1 MSDETRSDR
10 IDSFSAESSMREGDK
25 SMLVSLTPGK
35 VRLGAW
41 FCESFTFARRYFWR
55 LFLLAFVLSLLFL
68 GLTPVG
74 YFRMSCSGGS
84 CSVVRNFDF
93 APRVNPLYAESA
105 PAGEEIAPES
115 SDGENGG
122 ENSAWSNT
130 EESSENAGET
140 APAEP
145 SAVSPAEN
153 GEETAAPAPADSET
167 ASADSADSPAS
178 RPHYRP
184 LPARRRAESR
194 FSPFLTLYTARLFS
208 FAFLI
213 VLFAWMILGW
223 GLRTVRQDD
232 GSWKNLL
239 FPTRFTLLKLI
250 GVSFFVSV
258 LCRLVRL
265 AVFGPLVFVCD
276 TLAIIAAMIILPFLY
291 AKLGLSWHLVLDRDF
306 GPVRA
311 IKTSWKL
318 TRGNTLVLVIG
329 SGSVLLAFLA
339 CFWCVSQLSFCFFS
353 SWYGKALLD
362 RLGVPLSLCLLRR
375 LNSPVYVLVGTAAVM
390 AVVSAS
396 AVFYLTVTRQPRL
409 GAARRETDR

>member
-10 IDSFSAESSMREGDK
+10 IDSFSAESSVPEGGK
-25 SMLVSLTPGK
+25 SMLVSPAPGK

-84 CSVVRNFDF
+84 CSVVRSFDF

-105 PAGEEIAPES
+105 PAGEEIAAES

-122 ENSAWSNT
+122 ENNAGSNT
-130 EESSENAGET
+130 ETRSENAGET

-145 SAVSPAEN
+145 SAGSPVEN
-153 GEETAAPAPADSET
+153 GEETAAPAESET
-167 ASADSADSPAS
+167 ASAGSPVS

-194 FSPFLTLYTARLFS
+194 FSPFLTLYTVRLFS

-250 GVSFFVSV
+250 GVSLFVSV

-265 AVFGPLVFVCD
+265 AVFGPLVFACD

-329 SGSVLLAFLA
+329 GGFVLLAFLA

-353 SWYGKALLD
+353 SWYGKALLN

-375 LNSPVYVLVGTAAVM
+375 LNSPVYVFVGTAAVM

-396 AVFYLTVTRQPRL
+396 TPSGTLRSATGTRKTELPSVLTGR
-409 GAARRETDR
+409 

>member
-25 SMLVSLTPGK
+25 SMLVSPAPGK

-74 YFRMSCSGGS
+74 YFRMSCCGGS
-84 CSVVRNFDF
+84 CSIVRNFDF

-122 ENSAWSNT
+122 EKNAGSNT
-130 EESSENAGET
+130 ETSSENAGET
-140 APAEP
+140 VPAEP
-145 SAVSPAEN
+145 SAGSPVEN
-153 GEETAAPAPADSET
+153 GEETAAPAESET
-167 ASADSADSPAS
+167 VSAGSPVS

-194 FSPFLTLYTARLFS
+194 FSPFLTLYTVRLFS

-250 GVSFFVSV
+250 GVSLFVSV
-258 LCRLVRL
+258 LCRLIRL
-265 AVFGPLVFVCD
+265 AVFGPLVFACD

-318 TRGNTLVLVIG
+318 TRGNTLALIAG
-329 SGSVLLAFLA
+329 GGSVLLAFLA

-353 SWYGKALLD
+353 SWYGKALLN

-396 AVFYLTVTRQPRL
+396 AVCYLTVTRQPRP
-409 GAARRETDR
+409 GAARRETDK

>member
-10 IDSFSAESSMREGDK
+10 IDSFSAESSVPEGGK
-25 SMLVSLTPGK
+25 SMLVSPAPGK

-84 CSVVRNFDF
+84 CSVVRSFDF

-105 PAGEEIAPES
+105 PAGEEIAAES

-122 ENSAWSNT
+122 ENNAGSNT
-130 EESSENAGET
+130 ETRSENAGET

-145 SAVSPAEN
+145 SAGSPVEN
-153 GEETAAPAPADSET
+153 GEETAAPAESET
-167 ASADSADSPAS
+167 ASAGSPVS

-194 FSPFLTLYTARLFS
+194 FSPFLTLYTVRLFS

-250 GVSFFVSV
+250 GVSLFVSV

-265 AVFGPLVFVCD
+265 AVFGPLVFACD
-276 TLAIIAAMIILPFLY
+276 TLAIIAAMIILAQVQDP
-291 AKLGLSWHLVLDRDF
+291 A
-306 GPVRA
+306 
-311 IKTSWKL
+311 
-318 TRGNTLVLVIG
+318 
-329 SGSVLLAFLA
+329 
-339 CFWCVSQLSFCFFS
+339 
-353 SWYGKALLD
+353 KALEELENRGKRID
-362 RLGVPLSLCLLRR
+362 E
-375 LNSPVYVLVGTAAVM
+375 NTVLQEVDSVR
-390 AVVSAS
+390 VSS
-396 AVFYLTVTRQPRL
+396 V
-409 GAARRETDR
+409 

>member
-10 IDSFSAESSMREGDK
+10 IDSFSAESSVPEGGK
-25 SMLVSLTPGK
+25 SMLVSPAPGK

-84 CSVVRNFDF
+84 CSVVRSFDF

-105 PAGEEIAPES
+105 PAGEEIAAES

-122 ENSAWSNT
+122 ENNAGSNT
-130 EESSENAGET
+130 ETRSENAGET

-145 SAVSPAEN
+145 SAGSPVEN
-153 GEETAAPAPADSET
+153 GEETAAPAESET
-167 ASADSADSPAS
+167 ASAGSPVS

-194 FSPFLTLYTARLFS
+194 FSPFLTLYTVRLFS

-250 GVSFFVSV
+250 GVSLFVSV

-265 AVFGPLVFVCD
+265 AVFGPLVFACD

-329 SGSVLLAFLA
+329 GGFVLLAFLA

-353 SWYGKALLD
+353 SWYGKALLN

-375 LNSPVYVLVGTAAVM
+375 LNSPVYVFVGTAAVM

-396 AVFYLTVTRQPRL
+396 AVFYLTVTRQPCP
-409 GAARRETDR
+409 GAARRDTDR

>member
-10 IDSFSAESSMREGDK
+10 IDSFSAESSVPEGGK
-25 SMLVSLTPGK
+25 SVLVSLTPGK
-35 VRLGAW
+35 VRLGTW

-84 CSVVRNFDF
+84 CSIVRNFDF

-115 SDGENGG
+115 FGGENGREKNAG
-122 ENSAWSNT
+122 SNT
-130 EESSENAGET
+130 ETGSENAGET

-145 SAVSPAEN
+145 AAGSPAEN
-153 GEETAAPAPADSET
+153 GEETAAEPET
-167 ASADSADSPAS
+167 ASAGSPAS

-194 FSPFLTLYTARLFS
+194 FSPFLTLYTVRLFS

-250 GVSFFVSV
+250 GVSLFVSV
-258 LCRLVRL
+258 LCRLIRL
-265 AVFGPLVFVCD
+265 AVFGPLVFACD

-329 SGSVLLAFLA
+329 GGFVLLAFLA

-396 AVFYLTVTRQPRL
+396 AVFYLTVTRQPRP
-409 GAARRETDR
+409 GAARRETDK